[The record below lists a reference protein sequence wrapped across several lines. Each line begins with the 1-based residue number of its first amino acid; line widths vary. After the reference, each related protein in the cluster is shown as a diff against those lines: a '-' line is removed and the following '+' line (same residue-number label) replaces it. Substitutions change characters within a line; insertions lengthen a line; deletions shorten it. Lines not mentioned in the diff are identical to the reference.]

1 MSRFDA
7 KDIAIKELEDIITD
21 ISADIEY
28 TAYINSILQDALEH
42 IASDT
47 EEDAQQI
54 AQETLEAI
62 DGSK

>member
-7 KDIAIKELEDIITD
+7 KDIEIKSLEDSLIH
-21 ISADIEY
+21 

-47 EEDAQQI
+47 EEDAQSI

-62 DGSK
+62 APKNI

>member
-7 KDIAIKELEDIITD
+7 KDIEIKSLEDSLIH
-21 ISADIEY
+21 
-28 TAYINSILQDALEH
+28 TAYINSLLQDALEC

-62 DGSK
+62 TTREEI

>member
-7 KDIAIKELEDIITD
+7 KDIEIKSLEDSLIH
-21 ISADIEY
+21 

-47 EEDAQQI
+47 EEDAQSI
-54 AQETLEAI
+54 AQEALEAI
-62 DGSK
+62 APKNI

>member
-7 KDIAIKELEDIITD
+7 KDIAIKELEDSLIN
-21 ISADIEY
+21 
-28 TAYINSILQDALEH
+28 TAYLNSILQDALEH

-62 DGSK
+62 ATREMIKK

>member
-7 KDIAIKELEDIITD
+7 KDIAIKELEDSLIK
-21 ISADIEY
+21 
-28 TAYINSILQDALEH
+28 TAYLNSILQDALEH

-47 EEDAQQI
+47 EEDAQSI

-62 DGSK
+62 APKNI